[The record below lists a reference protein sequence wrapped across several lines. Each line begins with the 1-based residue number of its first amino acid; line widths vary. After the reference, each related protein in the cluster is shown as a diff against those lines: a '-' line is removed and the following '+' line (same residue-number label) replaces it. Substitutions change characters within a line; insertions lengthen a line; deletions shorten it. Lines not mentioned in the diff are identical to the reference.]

1 MLHFEVAGF
10 KIGVIVDN
18 DKLASYGIQAF
29 IPSAVV
35 DRTDIAGIDGIVY
48 TTTAFTE
55 LSENTRRALLTHEV
69 GHIAC
74 GHLELDI
81 CEGDGL
87 VVNETIEAEA
97 DAWAVTHVGMAM
109 FDRAVV
115 ECGNILATTLNAD
128 AATKAVI
135 KDAVDKRIA
144 NRHSLANV

>member
-10 KIGVIVDN
+10 KIGVVVDN
-18 DKLASYGIQAF
+18 AKLASYGIQSF
-29 IPSAVV
+29 IPSAIV
-35 DRTDIAGIDGIVY
+35 DRTTIAGIDGIVY

-55 LSENTRRALLTHEV
+55 LSDNTRRALLTHEV

-115 ECGNILATTLNAD
+115 ECGNALITTLKAD
-128 AATKAVI
+128 AVTVTSI
-135 KDAVDKRIA
+135 KNAVDKRIA
-144 NRHSLANV
+144 NRHNLAYI

>member
-18 DKLASYGIQAF
+18 DKLAAYGIHAF

-35 DRTDIAGIDGIVY
+35 DRTVIAGIDGIVY
-48 TTTAFTE
+48 TTSAFTE
-55 LSENTRRALLTHEV
+55 LSDNTRRALLTHEV

-74 GHLELDI
+74 GHLDLDI
-81 CEGDGL
+81 CQDDGL
-87 VVNETIEAEA
+87 VINDRLEAEA
-97 DAWAVTHVGMAM
+97 DAWAVARVGMVT
-109 FDRAVV
+109 FDCAVV
-115 ECGNILATTLNAD
+115 ECGNVLATTLKAD

-144 NRHSLANV
+144 NRHSLANC

>member
-18 DKLASYGIQAF
+18 AKLAAYGIQAF
-29 IPSAVV
+29 IPSAIV
-35 DRTDIAGIDGIVY
+35 DRTVIAGIDGIVY

-69 GHIAC
+69 GHVAC
-74 GHLELDI
+74 GHLDLDI
-81 CEGDGL
+81 CQDDGL
-87 VVNETIEAEA
+87 VINDRLEAEA
-97 DAWAVTHVGMAM
+97 DAWAVARVGMAM

-115 ECGNILATTLNAD
+115 ECGNALITTLKAD
-128 AATKAVI
+128 AATVTII
-135 KDAVDKRIA
+135 KNAVDKRIA